1 MVEARAAIPPY
12 LYLARFAAARCC
24 TPIPIQL
31 VQPGLGLL
39 QQDAAKGMLQSCCCH
54 RRRCPSLLYWLG
66 MLIVLSAVAN
76 CVRGCTFESSVDF
89 AGHDLQPVRS
99 RIASNATDCCRLCR
113 ETKGCKFWTLQAPND
128 CYLKTS
134 DAGRRSYGSA
144 TSGGAGTYPPTP
156 PPSPPPPT
164 PPTPALQWVS
174 GLEKLQCS
182 A

>member
-1 MVEARAAIPPY
+1 MW
-12 LYLARFAAARCC
+12 LC
-24 TPIPIQL
+24 TPISTISRL
-31 VQPGLGLL
+31 VQPPAG
-39 QQDAAKGMLQSCCCH
+39 
-54 RRRCPSLLYWLG
+54 PSLVYWLG

-144 TSGGAGTYPPTP
+144 TSGGVATHPTP
-156 PPSPPPPT
+156 PPSPPIPT
-164 PPTPALQWVS
+164 PPTPAQQWVS